1 MGSDDFFVVGIGA
14 SAGGLEALEQ
24 FFKACPE
31 TTGAAFVV
39 VQHLSPDH
47 KSIMHDLLARY
58 TRMPIQVVE
67 DGMVLQP
74 NHVYLI
80 PPAVLMRLTDKHL
93 VLSSKDPHH
102 LTLPIDIFFRSLA
115 ENRQE
120 KAAGIILSGTG
131 SDGSRGVV
139 SINAEGGLVLVQ
151 DPRTAKF
158 DGMPKSALATGVM
171 DAVLPP
177 ERLSERLVEHFLT
190 PTVTPQLPAAQS
202 QSSPDSEEVIL
213 EKLLQLLADVGQI
226 DFRDYKLATVMRRIQ
241 RRMQVKQFVSLQS
254 YYKLLQESPEEVA
267 DLRRELLIP
276 VTSFFRDPL
285 AYQKLA
291 ELVIPQLVEET
302 ASGETLR
309 VWVAGTSTGEEAY
322 SLAILFHE
330 AFEKAQR
337 WPNLKIFATDV
348 NPLVVDFAGQGS
360 YPESCAAELSLAR
373 LERFFKQVGSHYV
386 VQPELRQS
394 IVFARHNLLVDPPFT
409 RMHLVSCRNVLIYFK
424 PEAQERALQRLQYA
438 TRPGGALFLGSS
450 ESSNVIDRGFV
461 TLDSKHKILQRNN
474 QPLAAAP
481 EMTRTQGILP
491 GLQSLRR
498 STPKPYATQHLHQDQ
513 RVIDAAT
520 LQLQDHY
527 APPAMLINEDQ
538 EVIHL
543 FGQVQPY
550 FALRPGSVSMLIGR
564 ILPESLVPVVSALIY
579 KALKEN
585 QVLTSSRLQVL
596 TSQGDQRQLRLK
608 AHPLITQGGQK
619 YLLLC
624 FEEDQHPTEEAGIQP
639 EELNLDSENTQRIAS
654 LQQELEAS
662 RQSLQA
668 TIEELETSNEELQAT
683 NEELMASNEELQSS
697 NEELQS
703 VNEELNTVNAEYQ
716 EKVGQL
722 NRLNA
727 DLESM
732 AKSVGIATVFLDG
745 RLQLTRFS
753 PDAVRL
759 FNLRT
764 SDLGRPLEHLTH
776 QLDYFDLMDDL
787 AFTLQAE
794 EVVEKEVKSKE
805 GRVYLVR
812 LLPYRIASSKDQGVV
827 ASFVDITAFHDYKR
841 LQAILDALPQKV
853 AVLEKNGT
861 IALINKAWQQFS
873 EDQEDPQL
881 LLTALGAN
889 HLQADHRYQQGRSA
903 EAIEAQQGLQ
913 EVLEGQRASFVM
925 KYPCHTATQE
935 RWYIMNAAP
944 IYGQHELSAVVSL
957 INISHWNQLEANNS
971 FIET

>member
-1 MGSDDFFVVGIGA
+1 MSSSDFFVVGIGA

-67 DGMVLQP
+67 DGVALQP
-74 NHVYLI
+74 DHVYLI
-80 PPAVLMRLTDKHL
+80 PPAALMRLTDKHL
-93 VLSSKDPHH
+93 VLSRKDPHH

-120 KAAGIILSGTG
+120 KAVGIILSGTG

-151 DPRTAKF
+151 DPQTAKF
-158 DGMPKSALATGVM
+158 DGMPQSAIATGVM
-171 DAVLPP
+171 DGVLPP
-177 ERLSERLVEHFLT
+177 EKLSQRLVEHFLT
-190 PTVTPQLPAAQS
+190 PPVTPSLPTPQS
-202 QSSPDSEEVIL
+202 VARHQEDEEVVL
-213 EKLLQLLADVGQI
+213 DKLLQLLADVGQI
-226 DFRDYKLATVMRRIQ
+226 DFREYKLATVMRRIQ
-241 RRMQVKQFVSLQS
+241 RRMQVKQLASLQS
-254 YYKLLQESPEEVA
+254 YYKLLQESTEEVT

-276 VTSFFRDPL
+276 VTSFFRDAQ
-285 AYQKLA
+285 AYQQLA
-291 ELVIPQLVEET
+291 ELVIPQLVEEA

-330 AFEKAQR
+330 AFAQAGR

-348 NPLVVDFAGQGS
+348 NPLVIEFASQGQ
-360 YPESCAAELSLAR
+360 YPEACAAELSVAR
-373 LERFFKQVGSHYV
+373 LERFFNQVGSHYV
-386 VQPELRQS
+386 AKPELRQS
-394 IVFARHNLLVDPPFT
+394 IVFARHNLLTDPPFT

-424 PEAQERALQRLQYA
+424 PEAQERALHRLQYA

-450 ESSNVIDRGFV
+450 ESSNVVDRGFV
-461 TLDSKHKILQRNN
+461 TLDAKHKILQRNN
-474 QPLAAAP
+474 QPLSHAP
-481 EMTRTQGILP
+481 EVTRPQGALP
-491 GLQSLRR
+491 GMYSQRYS
-498 STPKPYATQHLHQDQ
+498 SPKPYAPQQVHQDQ
-513 RVIDAAT
+513 TVIDEAS
-520 LQLQDHY
+520 LQLQNSY
-527 APPAMLINEDQ
+527 APPAMLINDNQ

-543 FGQVQPY
+543 FGEVQPY
-550 FALRPGSVSMLIGR
+550 VALRSGSVSMLVGR
-564 ILPESLVPVVSALIY
+564 ILPESLIPVVSALTY
-579 KALKEN
+579 KAFKEN
-585 QVLTSSRLQVL
+585 QALTSNRLEVT
-596 TSQGDQRQLRLK
+596 TSLGDQRQLSLRVEPVMTK
-608 AHPLITQGGQK
+608 AGHK

-624 FEEDQHPTEEAGIQP
+624 FEEQNQVEGLEGQP
-639 EELNLDSENTQRIAS
+639 EELNIDSENTQRIAT
-654 LQQELEAS
+654 LQQELDAT

-745 RLQLTRFS
+745 HLQLTRFS

-759 FNLRT
+759 FNLRE

-776 QLDYFDLMDDL
+776 QLDYFELLDDL
-787 AFTLQAE
+787 AFTLKAE
-794 EVVEKEVKSKE
+794 EVVEKEVKSRE

-812 LLPYRIASSKDQGVV
+812 LLPYRIHSSKDQGVV

-853 AVLEKNGT
+853 AVLEKSGK
-861 IALINKAWQQFS
+861 IALINTAWQAFS
-873 EDQEDPQL
+873 ENQEDPQL

-889 HLQADHRYQQGRSA
+889 HLQANNNYLQGQSP
-903 EAIEAQQGLQ
+903 EAAAAIQGLQ
-913 EVLEGQRASFVM
+913 EVLDGQRDSFVM
-925 KYPCHTATQE
+925 KYPCHTATQK
-935 RWYIMNAAP
+935 RWYVMNAAP

-957 INISHWNQLEANNS
+957 INISNWNQLEANNG
-971 FIET
+971 FIEN